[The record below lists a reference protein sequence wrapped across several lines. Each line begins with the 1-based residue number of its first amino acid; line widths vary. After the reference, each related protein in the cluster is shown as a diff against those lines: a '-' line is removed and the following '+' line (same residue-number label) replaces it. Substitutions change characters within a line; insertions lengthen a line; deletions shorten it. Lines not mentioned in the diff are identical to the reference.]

1 MDNIYDTFSDYFHTI
16 YKKTSYLDKYGGSAV
31 VTSIILLTFFLI
43 FSFYF
48 IESNIQPIRQ
58 NWVNER
64 CKPNV
69 MPFAGY
75 INAPKGTSQIEYT
88 NENFIQCTT
97 GILSQ
102 VINIFTKPLYY
113 ISDLLTQFFQ
123 VLMDTVNKVRLM
135 MLYLRQKLT
144 LIFEYMIARVMNTLI
159 PMQQMLIKLK
169 DLLNKINGSM
179 VAGLMTVYGAYL
191 TLKAF
196 VGAFMQICILVLI
209 IIAAVVI
216 LLWILPFT
224 WPAAAA
230 GSAFFVLI
238 SVPIILIVVAMSEIL
253 KVHPSKKVPGKP
265 GCFDKSTLI
274 KTKNGYKEI
283 SKLNVG
289 DILFD
294 ESKVDAIFKIS
305 HNKRDMYELNNI
317 IVSGTH
323 KVYYEKRGW
332 INIEDHPHAILIE
345 NYSEPII
352 YCLNTSSKRIII
364 NNTIFMDWDE
374 LTPADMMKLKVWNYI
389 PMNSGFEGIHKHM
402 ESGLVGDTEIKLFN
416 GVKRK
421 LKDIK
426 PDDVL
431 INGENVIATVEID
444 ASDLNNIRKYTF
456 SNKDLIGG
464 PNLFMKHQDLG
475 NLSTL
480 GFKGN
485 KITNINKLYH
495 LITDSDSFKVYNIL
509 VKDYNSG
516 IENIIDIRDN
526 LNRAF

>member
-16 YKKTSYLDKYGGSAV
+16 YKKTTYLDKYGGSAV
-31 VTSIILLTFFLI
+31 ITAIILFTFFII
-43 FSFYF
+43 FSYYF

-64 CKPNV
+64 CKPSV

-97 GILSQ
+97 SILSK
-102 VINIFTKPLYY
+102 VIEIFTKPIYY
-113 ISDLLTQFFQ
+113 ISDLLTQFYS
-123 VLMDTVNKVRLM
+123 VLMDAVNKIRLM
-135 MLYLRQKLT
+135 MFYLRNKLKM
-144 LIFEYMIARVMNTLI
+144 IFEYMIARIMNTLI
-159 PMQQMLIKLK
+159 PMQQMMIKLK
-169 DLLNKINGSM
+169 DLFNKVNGAM
-179 VAGLMTVYGAYL
+179 VAGVMTVYGAYL
-191 TLKAF
+191 SLKAF

-209 IIAAVVI
+209 IIAAVII

-230 GSAFFVLI
+230 GTAFFVLI
-238 SVPIILIVVAMSEIL
+238 SVPIILIVAAMAEIL

-274 KTKNGYKEI
+274 KTNNGYKKI
-283 SKLNVG
+283 SKINVG
-289 DILFD
+289 DILHD
-294 ESKVDAIFKIS
+294 GAKVDAIFKIS
-305 HNKRDMYELNNI
+305 HNKRHMFKLNNI

-323 KVYYEKRGW
+323 KVYYKKKGW
-332 INIEDHPHAILIE
+332 ISVEDHPEAILIE

-364 NNTIFMDWDE
+364 NETIFMDWDE
-374 LTPADMMKLKVWNYI
+374 LTPTDMMKLKLWNFI
-389 PMNSGFEGIHKHM
+389 PMESSFDAIHKHM
-402 ESGLVGDTEIKLFN
+402 ESGLAGETKIKLLDGTIKN
-416 GVKRK
+416 I
-421 LKDIK
+421 KDIN
-426 PDDVL
+426 PDDIL
-431 INGENVIATVEID
+431 ENGDFVIATVEID
-444 ASDLNNIRKYTF
+444 ASDLNNIKCYNINN
-456 SNKDLIGG
+456 NKIIGG
-464 PNLFMKHQDLG
+464 PNLFMYHRNLG

-480 GFKGN
+480 GFKGVN
-485 KITNINKLYH
+485 VNNIDKLYH
-495 LITDSDSFKVYNIL
+495 LITDTDSFNIRNIL

-516 IENIIDIRDN
+516 IENIIDLRDN